1 MGYLKLRIKSKMS
14 MDKGS
19 GYLAALIL
27 TEKPARERRDV
38 IIETLPVWRDVV
50 RVSDVVVKRK
60 GSN

>member
-1 MGYLKLRIKSKMS
+1 MGYPKLRFKSKMS
-14 MDKGS
+14 MGRD

-27 TEKPARERRDV
+27 TEKPGRERRDIV
-38 IIETLPVWRDVV
+38 IETLPVWRDVV